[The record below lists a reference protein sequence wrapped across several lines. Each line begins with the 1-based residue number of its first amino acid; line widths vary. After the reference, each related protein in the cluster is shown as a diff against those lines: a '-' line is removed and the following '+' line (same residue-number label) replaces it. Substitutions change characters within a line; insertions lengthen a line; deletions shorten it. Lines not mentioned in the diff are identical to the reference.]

1 MKKYLLTGL
10 ILLLCAGAVAST
22 RFLIDNT
29 NPTIKT
35 NSTPTIGCNVSFDDL
50 MANATADDNKQ
61 IKSFFVEENTL
72 SEIADKKYLT
82 YVAVDTSNNVSKQ
95 RVSVNVDHDVTKY
108 HIEVLQPLKAQI
120 RETFKTKDY
129 LVLKNECGW
138 EVDDTF
144 VIENV
149 DFDLKDTYDAKIVA
163 KKHSHAE
170 PVYTTVDVD
179 NFKAPIITLS
189 YDTYKDFTEM
199 IYNDEYFKGFI
210 VSVEDDVDNGDE
222 LLDRVTTNWREVMVP
237 YASGYVERAGVF
249 TITYKVTDSE
259 GNTGTNTL
267 RLWLETPVHAPAPEP
282 VEPVEGE

>member
-1 MKKYLLTGL
+1 MF
-10 ILLLCAGAVAST
+10 LCTVALAST
-22 RFLIDNT
+22 LFLIDNI
-29 NPTIKT
+29 NPSINI
-35 NSTPTIGCNVSFDDL
+35 NSTPTIGCHVSFDDL
-50 MANATADDNKQ
+50 MNHANAADNKE
-61 IKSFFVEENTL
+61 IKSFFIEENTL

-82 YVAVDTSNNVSKQ
+82 YVAVDSSNNVSKQ
-95 RVSVNVDHDVTKY
+95 RVSVNVDSDVTTY

-144 VIENV
+144 MIENV
-149 DFDLKDTYDAKIVA
+149 DFNLKDTYDAKIVA
-163 KKHSHAE
+163 KKHSHTE

-189 YDTYKDFTEM
+189 HDTYKDFTEM
-199 IYNDEYFKGFI
+199 IYNDEYFKEFI
-210 VSVEDDVDNGDE
+210 VSVEDDVDNGKD
-222 LLDRVTTNWREVMVP
+222 LLDKVTTNWREVMVP
-237 YASGYVERAGVF
+237 YQSGYVERAGVF

-267 RLWLETPVHAPAPEP
+267 RLWLETPVHAPAPAP
-282 VEPVEGE
+282 AEGEE